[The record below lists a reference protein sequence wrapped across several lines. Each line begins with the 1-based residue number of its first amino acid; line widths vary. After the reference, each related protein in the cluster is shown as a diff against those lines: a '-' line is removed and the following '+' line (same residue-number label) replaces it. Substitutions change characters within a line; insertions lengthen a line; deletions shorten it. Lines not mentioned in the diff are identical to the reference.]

1 MTPCGK
7 KDLKGGGISSKVST
21 FSQKF
26 NSYSTQKC
34 KSKSILFMQSLV
46 VRVYG
51 LRSLKIVGS
60 LSPEVPSFW
69 EVFPCGFPP
78 QGLFFFLK
86 PSLGLQVRII
96 GFCMVYFLT
105 SFHSVK
111 VVTCTTKWEA
121 DGWESHHHQSKTPT
135 EPTTHSSSCHCTGR
149 HPAEAQGPDPQCLTS
164 SIPAGVKNKHLWE
177 KWPQVTCKVLQ
188 AGTEPHQLLSPW
200 EPE

>member
-1 MTPCGK
+1 MEKRTWK
-7 KDLKGGGISSKVST
+7 EEESALKFLLFPRNSIATQPRNVRAKAFCSCRAWWSGSMDYAAWKLLGPFHLKSQAFGRSSLAV
-21 FSQKF
+21 FH
-26 NSYSTQKC
+26 
-34 KSKSILFMQSLV
+34 
-46 VRVYG
+46 
-51 LRSLKIVGS
+51 LRDS
-60 LSPEVPSFW
+60 
-69 EVFPCGFPP
+69 
-78 QGLFFFLK
+78 FFFLK

-135 EPTTHSSSCHCTGR
+135 EPTTHSSSCHCTRR

-164 SIPAGVKNKHLWE
+164 STPAGVKNKHLWE

-188 AGTEPHQLLSPW
+188 AGTEPH
-200 EPE
+200 